1 MVSRM
6 LQNIQ
11 HHRITDPQSLP
22 LTQREQD
29 VLRELAQG
37 NSNKKI
43 ARVLC
48 LSPHT
53 VDGYVKD
60 IYRKLGVHNRSMATA
75 VAFHY
80 GVLKGFPPT
89 LEFPLHDPYQPI
101 A

>member
-1 MVSRM
+1 M
-6 LQNIQ
+6 LIQ
-11 HHRITDPQSLP
+11 TRNNDNQQLQSLP
-22 LTQREQD
+22 LTLREQD
-29 VLRELAQG
+29 VLRVLAQG

-43 ARVLC
+43 ARALS

-80 GVLKGFPPT
+80 GVLEGLPHT
-89 LEFPLHDPYQPI
+89 LEFPIHDHYQPT

>member
-1 MVSRM
+1 M
-6 LQNIQ
+6 LSNSQNG
-11 HHRITDPQSLP
+11 HRSNPQSLP
-22 LTQREQD
+22 LTIREQE

-43 ARVLC
+43 ARTLS

-60 IYRKLGVHNRSMATA
+60 IYRKLGVCNRSMATA

-80 GVLKGFPPT
+80 GVLDAFPPA
-89 LEFPLHDPYQPI
+89 LGIVQRSPYQPT

>member
-1 MVSRM
+1 MLSRTGNNGN
-6 LQNIQ
+6 Q
-11 HHRITDPQSLP
+11 DPQSLP
-22 LTQREQD
+22 LTLREQD
-29 VLRELAQG
+29 VLRVLAQG

-43 ARVLC
+43 ARVLS

-80 GVLKGFPPT
+80 GVLEGFPPA
-89 LEFPLHDPYQPI
+89 LEFPLHDHYQPT